1 MKTQKTKKLSK
12 DPDKAKETDI
22 RPKFALITGCV
33 GAGKTTLRRQKFAN
47 DYVHVDAAE
56 LFAMFTGGKYYDF
69 PGQFEQ
75 GMNAVGT
82 KVATQA
88 INERRNIVMEIIG
101 DTAEPMDSIV
111 KAMSSI
117 GYAVD
122 VTCVS
127 CPLDECLKSHRHAC
141 ETDVNY
147 VSAYHTQSFHQ
158 AWLLAAVEEF
168 QKVFTPPYDFDQGLA
183 FLNDD
188 KFEEAIVYLE
198 KALEVNPENTRT
210 LNLLGQA
217 YAATGQYSKAK
228 PRLEKAIEIEPKDA
242 LLYYDL
248 GLIYGKS
255 GEADT
260 AIEYFSEAIE
270 LAPEYSSPYFSRGF
284 AYQLKGEW
292 DKAIMDYSKVIG
304 ITPKDASAFS
314 YRANTYKGKGE
325 YERALKDYTT
335 AMEVD
340 PKYSLVH
347 YDLGNLQAMTGKR
360 AEAILSFEKYLAM
373 QPTDD
378 DHMIAWAFYS
388 IACIHALEG
397 RKKEAL
403 GFFKQALEKGLR
415 ELKHINEDTDL
426 DQLRN
431 EPRFIKLMAK
441 YFPAGKENL

>member
-1 MKTQKTKKLSK
+1 MKTQKIKKSNK
-12 DPDKAKETDI
+12 EPDKTKITDTH
-22 RPKFALITGCV
+22 PKFVLITGCV
-33 GAGKTTLRRQKFAN
+33 GAGKTTLRRQQYAN

-56 LFAMFTGGKYYDF
+56 LFAMFTSGKYYDF
-69 PGQFEQ
+69 PGIFEQ
-75 GMNAVGT
+75 EMNTVGL

-101 DTAEPMDSIV
+101 DAAEPMDSIV

-122 VTCVS
+122 LSCVS
-127 CPLDECLKSHRHAC
+127 CPLDECLKNHKHAC
-141 ETDVNY
+141 DTDVNY

-158 AWLLAAVEEF
+158 AWILAAVEEF
-168 QKVFTPPYDFDQGLA
+168 QKAFTPPYDFDQGLA
-183 FLNDD
+183 FFNDD
-188 KFEEAIVYLE
+188 KFEEAIVYFE
-198 KALEVNPENTRT
+198 KALDVNPENTRA
-210 LNLLGQA
+210 LNLLGQS
-217 YAATGQYSKAK
+217 YAAVGQQSKAK
-228 PRLEKAIEIEPKDA
+228 ASLKKAIEIDPKDA

-255 GEADT
+255 GEDDT
-260 AIEYFSEAIE
+260 ATEYFSEAIE
-270 LAPEYSSPYFSRGF
+270 LAPEFSSPYFSRGF

-292 DKAIMDYSKVIG
+292 NKAITDYSKVIE

-314 YRANTYKGKGE
+314 YRGNTYKGKGE
-325 YERALKDYTT
+325 YEKALKDYTT
-335 AMEVD
+335 AIEVD

-360 AEAILSFEKYLAM
+360 EEAISSFEKYLSM
-373 QPTDD
+373 QPSADN
-378 DHMIAWAFYS
+378 HMIAWAAYS

-397 RKKEAL
+397 RTKEAL

-426 DQLRN
+426 DQLRDD
-431 EPRFIKLMAK
+431 PRFIKLMEK
-441 YFPAGKENL
+441 YFPAVK